1 MHELSG
7 IDCYYNRAGR
17 VILSVSIRWGGGGVQ
32 DSRTFFSNPSRKL
45 DVTSG
50 PKSED
55 FLLRMAEKNFHVR
68 VAFFLLIKY

>member
-7 IDCYYNRAGR
+7 IDCYYNIASR
-17 VILSVSIRWGGGGVQ
+17 VILSVSIRWGGGRGPRLA
-32 DSRTFFSNPSRKL
+32 DIFSNPSRKL

-55 FLLRMAEKNFHVR
+55 FLLRLAENILTFP
-68 VAFFLLIKY
+68 LC